1 MRLTLPRG
9 LVRPLQRAVIEF
21 DLLAPGDRVL
31 VGLSGGKDSSFLLYA
46 LTIFVKYLPFPVE
59 IAAFT
64 VDLGFKKIDEMD
76 WSSLEK
82 LCKDLKINYQVKR
95 VELAETILNDPKH
108 TPCSVCAYFRRAI
121 IHNYAKNQGYNKV
134 AFAHHYDDAVET
146 FLMSILYSGQVYTF
160 LPKTYLEKT
169 GVTVIRPLVYLREKE
184 IKSFMKKL
192 DIQIIPSPCSLDG
205 YTKRA
210 EVKELLKELR
220 KKNKNIFGNVAAA
233 MRDGRRNQLWPPE
246 QTKLELREKS
256 HEFWYGGKNSE
267 TKMKDSY

>member
-9 LVRPLQRAVIEF
+9 LVRPLQRAVVEF

-31 VGLSGGKDSSFLLYA
+31 VGLSGGKDSTFLLYA
-46 LTIFVKYLPFPVE
+46 LTVFVKYLPFPVE

-64 VDLGFKKIDEMD
+64 VDLGFKNRDEMD

-82 LCKDLKINYQVKR
+82 LCIDLDVSFEIQR
-95 VELAETILNDPKH
+95 VELAENILNHPKQ

-121 IHNYAKNQGYNKV
+121 IHNYAKNHRFNKV

-160 LPKTYLEKT
+160 LPKTYLERT
-169 GVTVIRPLVYLREKE
+169 DVTVIRPLVYIREKE
-184 IKSFMKKL
+184 IKSFVKKL
-192 DIQIIPSPCSLDG
+192 GIQLIPSPCSLDG

-220 KKNKNIFGNVAAA
+220 KKNKNVLEHVAAA
-233 MRDGRRNQLWPPE
+233 MREGRRIQLWPPE
-246 QTKLELREKS
+246 LTKLELREKS
-256 HEFWYGGKNSE
+256 HEFWYGGKGR
-267 TKMKDSY
+267 TD